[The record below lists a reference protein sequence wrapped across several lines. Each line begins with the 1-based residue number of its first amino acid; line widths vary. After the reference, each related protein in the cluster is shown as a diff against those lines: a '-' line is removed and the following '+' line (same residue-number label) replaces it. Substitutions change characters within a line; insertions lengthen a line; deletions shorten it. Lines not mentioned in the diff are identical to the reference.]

1 MVANTMMAAL
11 LLLPVALAGVN
22 DTVDQLRN
30 GFTIVPLSD
39 QVESRLDFLY
49 NPYTVLIVGSVL
61 QSPN

>member
-11 LLLPVALAGVN
+11 LLLPLAMAGVN

-39 QVESRLDFLY
+39 QVE
-49 NPYTVLIVGSVL
+49 
-61 QSPN
+61 

>member
-11 LLLPVALAGVN
+11 FLLPVALAGVN